1 MKKNFLKVL
10 FIALFA
16 FVFCTAC
23 TNDVVKDKNDIK
35 IADYEINSVCHI
47 VKIGNHEYL
56 YFHSGYAGSV
66 CHYPDCEYCNKRNS
80 QIIE

>member
-23 TNDVVKDKNDIK
+23 TTETVKDKNGIDIS
-35 IADYEINSVCHI
+35 DYDVKKYCDVI
-47 VKIGNHEYL
+47 KIGNHEYL
-56 YFHSGYAGSV
+56 HYHAGYAGSV
-66 CHYPDCEYCNKRNS
+66 CHYPDCEYCNKRNNKAL
-80 QIIE
+80 